1 MDRGISKRQ
10 EETLGTDAYM
20 CIILITVIVSQNTS
34 KFTLNKSIKKKK
46 KKAFNGDTKKNTHN
60 YSWAHPLRSY
70 TVMEC
75 G

>member
-46 KKAFNGDTKKNTHN
+46 KKPSMETLKKIHTTALGLTH
-60 YSWAHPLRSY
+60 YVFTL
-70 TVMEC
+70 
-75 G
+75 